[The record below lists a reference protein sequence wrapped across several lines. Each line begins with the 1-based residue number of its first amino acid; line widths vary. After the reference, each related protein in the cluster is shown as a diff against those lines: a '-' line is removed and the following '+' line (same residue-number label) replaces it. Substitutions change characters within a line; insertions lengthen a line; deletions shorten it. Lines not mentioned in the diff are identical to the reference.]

1 MYPPKI
7 ILVDDDDDLAA
18 ALEFLFI
25 GRKWQVIRFNSGES
39 FIDGINSDAKL
50 LDQVGALLL
59 DVRMTGL
66 SGYDVFS
73 WLQKNYPKLV
83 MPVIFLTGHGELSDA
98 VHSMKL
104 GAFDFVT
111 KPFESNS
118 LIRIVSEA
126 IKKSNLIY
134 ADLQLSQSIS
144 ERISRLT
151 EKEGV
156 VMKRIYC
163 GDSNRLIADF
173 LGNSTRTVELHR
185 AAIFDKLGV
194 KNAVEMVRL
203 LDMIGFKSQ

>member
-25 GRKWQVIRFNSGES
+25 GKNWQFIRFNSGES
-39 FIDGINSDAKL
+39 FIDGVKSDAKL
-50 LDQVGALLL
+50 LDQVGAVLL

-73 WLQKNYPKLV
+73 WLQKNYPKVV
-83 MPVIFLTGHGELSDA
+83 MSAIFLTGHGELSDA
-98 VHSMKL
+98 VRSMKF

-111 KPFESNS
+111 KPFESKS

-126 IKKSNLIY
+126 IKKSNLLY
-134 ADLQLSQSIS
+134 ADLQMSQSIS
-144 ERISRLT
+144 ARISQLT
-151 EKEGV
+151 EKEEV

-163 GDSNRLIADF
+163 GDSNKLIADSM
-173 LGNSTRTVELHR
+173 GNSTRTIELHR

-203 LDMIGFKSQ
+203 LNLIGFTS